1 MNFLYGAVLRMLTV
15 IPPASVQIVI
25 ATLVRAFVFEPAGD
39 GVELEFYHM
48 GGNTVK
54 SVVRG
59 RKDEGVQM
67 PLHVMPVREL

>member
-1 MNFLYGAVLRMLTV
+1 MWARDPPTPTV
-15 IPPASVQIVI
+15 

-39 GVELEFYHM
+39 GVQLEFYHM

-67 PLHVMPVREL
+67 PLRVSMVRR